1 MRAVL
6 KSFSVVKSVSG
17 LAEPTSVGLIWIS
30 TLTPIEFP
38 SSFPRL
44 ASLNPNEKWTD
55 ASRWLAGLPVILLFT
70 RGATQTSFA

>member
-1 MRAVL
+1 
-6 KSFSVVKSVSG
+6 
-17 LAEPTSVGLIWIS
+17 VGLIWIS